1 MGSLCAGVEV
11 RTLSLSEFS
20 PGLIMYSSLSPILLL
35 VASVLLPSL
44 LCDSQWWGG
53 PRTFRRPTRQR
64 QPPFLRSHSSQYG
77 SPRIQTQEASARF
90 TRHLT
95 SPRQKTS
102 FQKLISGSRTN
113 SAIKL
118 AKPTTTTTTSAPS
131 NRPTTTTTVAPTPPP
146 PTSPQSDAWVLPP
159 SLMAVAAVPD
169 GPVIQLR
176 SDEPSPATQGEAFS
190 EENRVIF
197 GESDDE
203 SEDPYL
209 RFMAVPAVPDTVSA
223 VQQSRKPKDSLNS
236 LPLRLNVQNS
246 IGQDSPAQQA
256 PVQQAPV
263 QRKPAPS
270 TPAQQAPVQQAP
282 VQSTPAQQA
291 PVIKEP
297 VTSGLSAEEKKKE
310 KRKKFKRCQ
319 GRCVQKFCLPVG
331 NLTVYEECVNK
342 CKDFCT

>member
-1 MGSLCAGVEV
+1 MGVLCAGVEV

-20 PGLIMYSSLSPILLL
+20 PGLTMYSSLSSILLL

-53 PRTFRRPTRQR
+53 PRTFRRPTRQH
-64 QPPFLRSHSSQYG
+64 QSPFLRSHSSQYG

-131 NRPTTTTTVAPTPPP
+131 SRPTTTTTVAPSPPP
-146 PTSPQSDAWVLPP
+146 PASPQSDAWVLPP

-176 SDEPSPATQGEAFS
+176 SDEPPPATQGQPFS
-190 EENRVIF
+190 EENREIF
-197 GESDDE
+197 GESDE

-246 IGQDSPAQQA
+246 IGQDSPAQQL
-256 PVQQAPV
+256 PV
-263 QRKPAPS
+263 PS
-270 TPAQQAPVQQAP
+270 TPAQQP
-282 VQSTPAQQA
+282 

-297 VTSGLSAEEKKKE
+297 VTSGLSAEEEKKE

>member
-1 MGSLCAGVEV
+1 MGVLCAGVEV

-20 PGLIMYSSLSPILLL
+20 PGLTMYSSLSSILLL

-53 PRTFRRPTRQR
+53 PRTFRRPTRQH
-64 QPPFLRSHSSQYG
+64 QSPFLRSHSSQYG

-131 NRPTTTTTVAPTPPP
+131 SRPTTTSTVAPSPPP
-146 PTSPQSDAWVLPP
+146 PASPQSDAWVLPP

-176 SDEPSPATQGEAFS
+176 SDEPTPATQGQAFS
-190 EENRVIF
+190 EENREIF
-197 GESDDE
+197 GESDE
-203 SEDPYL
+203 SEDLYL

-223 VQQSRKPKDSLNS
+223 VQQLRKPKDSLNS

-246 IGQDSPAQQA
+246 IGQDSPAQQPPVQKA
-256 PVQQAPV
+256 PVQRTPVPSAPAQQPPVQQAPV
-263 QRKPAPS
+263 P
-270 TPAQQAPVQQAP
+270 
-282 VQSTPAQQA
+282 STPAQQA

-297 VTSGLSAEEKKKE
+297 VTSGLSAEEEKKE

>member
-20 PGLIMYSSLSPILLL
+20 PGLIMHSSLSSILLL

-53 PRTFRRPTRQR
+53 PRTFRRPTRQH
-64 QPPFLRSHSSQYG
+64 QSPFLRSHSSQYG
-77 SPRIQTQEASARF
+77 SPRIHTQEASARF

-131 NRPTTTTTVAPTPPP
+131 SRPTTTSTVAPSPPP

-190 EENRVIF
+190 EENREIF
-197 GESDDE
+197 EESDDE

-223 VQQSRKPKDSLNS
+223 AQQSRKPKDSLNS

-256 PVQQAPV
+256 PVQKAPV
-263 QRKPAPS
+263 QRAPAP
-270 TPAQQAPVQQAP
+270 
-282 VQSTPAQQA
+282 STPAQQA

-297 VTSGLSAEEKKKE
+297 VTSGLSAEEEKKE

>member
-1 MGSLCAGVEV
+1 MGVLCAGVEV

-20 PGLIMYSSLSPILLL
+20 PGLTMYSSLSSILLL

-53 PRTFRRPTRQR
+53 PRTFRRPTRQH
-64 QPPFLRSHSSQYG
+64 QSPFLRSHSSQYG

-131 NRPTTTTTVAPTPPP
+131 SRPTTTSTVAPSPPP
-146 PTSPQSDAWVLPP
+146 PASPQSDAWVLPP

-176 SDEPSPATQGEAFS
+176 SDEPTPATQGQAFS
-190 EENRVIF
+190 EENREIF
-197 GESDDE
+197 GESDE
-203 SEDPYL
+203 SEDLYL

-223 VQQSRKPKDSLNS
+223 VQQLRKPKDSLNS

-246 IGQDSPAQQA
+246 IGQDSPAQQPPVQKA
-256 PVQQAPV
+256 PVQSAPAQQPPVQQAPV

-270 TPAQQAPVQQAP
+270 TPAQQAPV
-282 VQSTPAQQA
+282 
-291 PVIKEP
+291 IKEP
-297 VTSGLSAEEKKKE
+297 VTSGLSAEEEKKE

>member
-1 MGSLCAGVEV
+1 MG
-11 RTLSLSEFS
+11 
-20 PGLIMYSSLSPILLL
+20 MYSSLSPILLL

-131 NRPTTTTTVAPTPPP
+131 NRPTTTTTAAPTPPLP
-146 PTSPQSDAWVLPP
+146 ASPQSDAWVLPP

-176 SDEPSPATQGEAFS
+176 SDEPSPATEGQQAFS
-190 EENRVIF
+190 EENREIF
-197 GESDDE
+197 GESEE

-209 RFMAVPAVPDTVSA
+209 RFMA
-223 VQQSRKPKDSLNS
+223 
-236 LPLRLNVQNS
+236 
-246 IGQDSPAQQA
+246 
-256 PVQQAPV
+256 
-263 QRKPAPS
+263 
-270 TPAQQAPVQQAP
+270 
-282 VQSTPAQQA
+282 
-291 PVIKEP
+291 
-297 VTSGLSAEEKKKE
+297 
-310 KRKKFKRCQ
+310 
-319 GRCVQKFCLPVG
+319 
-331 NLTVYEECVNK
+331 
-342 CKDFCT
+342 

>member
-1 MGSLCAGVEV
+1 
-11 RTLSLSEFS
+11 
-20 PGLIMYSSLSPILLL
+20 MYSSLSSILLL

-53 PRTFRRPTRQR
+53 PRTFRRPTRQH
-64 QPPFLRSHSSQYG
+64 QSPFLRSHSSQYG

-118 AKPTTTTTTSAPS
+118 AKPTTTTSAPS
-131 NRPTTTTTVAPTPPP
+131 SRPTTTSTVAPTPPP

-176 SDEPSPATQGEAFS
+176 SDEPSPATQGQEFS
-190 EENRVIF
+190 EENREIF

-246 IGQDSPAQQA
+246 IGQDPPAQQA
-256 PVQQAPV
+256 PVQKAPVQRTPVPSAPAQQAPV
-263 QRKPAPS
+263 QRKPAP
-270 TPAQQAPVQQAP
+270 
-282 VQSTPAQQA
+282 STPAQQA

-297 VTSGLSAEEKKKE
+297 VTSGLSAEEEKKE

>member
-20 PGLIMYSSLSPILLL
+20 PGLIMHSSLSSILLL

-53 PRTFRRPTRQR
+53 PRTFRRPTRQH
-64 QPPFLRSHSSQYG
+64 QSPFLRSHSSQYG

-118 AKPTTTTTTSAPS
+118 AKPTTTTSAPS
-131 NRPTTTTTVAPTPPP
+131 SRPTTTSTVAPTPPP
-146 PTSPQSDAWVLPP
+146 PASPQSDAWVLPP

-176 SDEPSPATQGEAFS
+176 SDEPSPSTQGEAFS

-223 VQQSRKPKDSLNS
+223 AQQSRKPKDSLNS

-256 PVQQAPV
+256 PV
-263 QRKPAPS
+263 K
-270 TPAQQAPVQQAP
+270 QAP
-282 VQSTPAQQA
+282 VQSKRVLSTPVQQT

-297 VTSGLSAEEKKKE
+297 VTSGLSAEEEKKE

>member
-1 MGSLCAGVEV
+1 MG
-11 RTLSLSEFS
+11 
-20 PGLIMYSSLSPILLL
+20 MYSSLSPILLL

-118 AKPTTTTTTSAPS
+118 AKPTTTTTAPS
-131 NRPTTTTTVAPTPPP
+131 SRPTTTSTVAPSTPTPA
-146 PTSPQSDAWVLPP
+146 SPQSDAWVLPP

-176 SDEPSPATQGEAFS
+176 SDEPSPTTQGEAFS
-190 EENRVIF
+190 EENREIF

-246 IGQDSPAQQA
+246 IGQDSPAQQ
-256 PVQQAPV
+256 VPV
-263 QRKPAPS
+263 QRAPVPS
-270 TPAQQAPVQQAP
+270 APAQQAPVQGKPAP
-282 VQSTPAQQA
+282 STPAQQA

-297 VTSGLSAEEKKKE
+297 VTSGLSAEEEKKE

>member
-1 MGSLCAGVEV
+1 MGVLCAGVEV

-20 PGLIMYSSLSPILLL
+20 PGLTMYSSLSSILLL

-53 PRTFRRPTRQR
+53 PRTFRRPTRQH
-64 QPPFLRSHSSQYG
+64 QSPFLRSHSSQYG

-131 NRPTTTTTVAPTPPP
+131 SRPTTTSTVAPSPPP
-146 PTSPQSDAWVLPP
+146 PASPQSDAWVLPP

-176 SDEPSPATQGEAFS
+176 SDEPPPATQGQAFS
-190 EENRVIF
+190 EENREIF
-197 GESDDE
+197 GESDE
-203 SEDPYL
+203 SEDLYL

-223 VQQSRKPKDSLNS
+223 VQQLRKPKDSPNS

-246 IGQDSPAQQA
+246 IGQDSPAQQP

-270 TPAQQAPVQQAP
+270 TPAQQAPV
-282 VQSTPAQQA
+282 
-291 PVIKEP
+291 IKEP
-297 VTSGLSAEEKKKE
+297 VTSGLSAEEEKKE